1 MRNFFLVLAAWTIV
15 LISRPGSSAAYEG
28 QGMNP
33 YGGYYYCPQG
43 PYYPQPGGSP
53 DDMGYSHQA
62 GMPANASGQYYPTVV
77 GEPTS
82 PAAIGVPIT
91 SNKAM
96 EIAEMF
102 LKKTLNED
110 LLVQRLFEYNTHFEV
125 ELLEKDTRRGAFEL
139 IIDKFNG
146 RVTPEI
152 GPNLLWNGKF
162 GQGGNYFGLQP
173 VMTIPVVS
181 ALQSV
186 GDFIKRTSPELKVE
200 GDVIEYYGYYEFHVT
215 QDDKMVLEINING
228 FSGQM
233 WIENWHGSLLREAKI
248 AR

>member
-1 MRNFFLVLAAWTIV
+1 MRKLFLVLAAWTIALV
-15 LISRPGSSAAYEG
+15 SRPGSAAAYLEG

-33 YGGYYYCPQG
+33 YGGYFYSPQG
-43 PYYPQPGGSP
+43 PYYPQPGGCAGN
-53 DDMGYSHQA
+53 MGYPQMPPNA
-62 GMPANASGQYYPTVV
+62 GQSYPTVV

-82 PAAIGVPIT
+82 PGAIGVPIT

-96 EIAEMF
+96 EIAETF